1 MTTMDD
7 EIHPAELLERLHEAK
22 RRLVWEPMATVT
34 SLDAIRQRPARAE
47 DPLAYLHAH
56 WALPDGPPP
65 ASGRGP
71 RRLLM
76 RVFGRFS
83 FRVLRPYLEAERT
96 LLANVVQTAELLASR
111 CDELAA
117 VLVEFQAR
125 HNQHDAELAAWLE
138 TNATSEPGTGAD

>member
-7 EIHPAELLERLHEAK
+7 DIHPAELLERLHEAK
-22 RRLVWEPMATVT
+22 RRLVWEPMAAVT

-56 WALPDGPPP
+56 WALPESPPP

-71 RRLLM
+71 RRLVM
-76 RVFGRFS
+76 RLFGRFS
-83 FRVLRPYLEAERT
+83 FRVLRPYLEAERA
-96 LLANVVQTAELLASR
+96 LLANVVQTAELLATR

-138 TNATSEPGTGAD
+138 TENGARTDPRAD